1 MAEMY
6 DKLMNLSLFK
16 GINKETMSSFLGK
29 THLHFRNFSR
39 EDIIITPEEECDYV
53 RCILKGKARIIYRN
67 VDASLSMSVVIGED
81 CFIGLEHL
89 FGLVKT
95 YGITVIAQSDLSLI
109 EFSKR
114 QYVNFIQKNE
124 ILLFN
129 YLNYLSLRC
138 QKLQSIIYD
147 TSDSTLLNL
156 ILRMI
161 GSSSHRDCTD
171 IRLEFDNE
179 TIRNLSKSGNRRDA
193 ETVDKLIDNGV
204 IKIEENTVLIPSR
217 CRFLSALESL
227 GLTIM
232 NM

>member
-16 GINKETMSSFLGK
+16 GINKETMSSFLEK
-29 THLHFRNFSR
+29 THLDFRNFSR

-53 RCILKGKARIIYRN
+53 RCILNGKARIIYKTA
-67 VDASLSMSVVIGED
+67 DSSISMTVVIGED
-81 CFIGLEHL
+81 SFIGLEHL

-114 QYVNFIQKNE
+114 QYVNFIRKHE

-138 QKLQSIIYD
+138 QKLQRIIYD
-147 TSDSTLLNL
+147 TAHISLLNI

-161 GSSSHRDCTD
+161 EGTAHRDCTN
-171 IRLEFDNE
+171 IRLELDDA
-179 TIRNLSKSGNRRDA
+179 TIQNLRKCENRTDT
-193 ETVDKLIDNGV
+193 EKVDKLIDKGV
-204 IKIEENTVLIPSR
+204 MRIEGNTIVIPSR
-217 CRFLSALESL
+217 HEFLSALESL
-227 GLTIM
+227 GLKP
-232 NM
+232 